1 MTTVKFSPASNNFKV
16 EFNPAS
22 QDLTLKTDF
31 GSSGTRFDGL
41 DDTTTAI
48 TANNSVIV
56 YDTATDKYVQRSIS
70 SVTQLI
76 VDNVLGS
83 AHGGTGL
90 TSFTQ
95 NGVLYAKSTSALELA
110 TGVSGQVFQIA
121 ANGVP
126 VFATLDGGSL

>member
-56 YDTATDKYVQRSIS
+56 YNTADDKYVQRSVGSI
-70 SVTQLI
+70 TQLI
-76 VDNVLGS
+76 VDGVLGTS
-83 AHGGTGL
+83 YGGTGL
-90 TSFTQ
+90 TTYTQ
-95 NGVLYAKSTSALELA
+95 NGVIYAKTSSALSLA

-126 VFATLDGGSL
+126 VFAGLDGGSL